1 MNFPNEQILFRVS
14 QGDEVAFSQLR
25 THFQSP
31 ALKFCKTLLKDDQ
44 EAENITK
51 DVFAKIWDSRVQIKP
66 EVSFQTYLFVNLR
79 NQIFE
84 QFQKFEKDQILR
96 QQYLDKVV

>member
-1 MNFPNEQILFRVS
+1 MNFPNDQILYRVS
-14 QGDEVAFSQLR
+14 QGDEAAFSLLL
-25 THFQSP
+25 TYFHSP

-51 DVFAKIWDSRVQIKP
+51 DVFAKIWDSRVQINP
-66 EVSFQTYLFVNLR
+66 EANFQTYLFVNLR
-79 NQIFE
+79 NQIFD